1 VVCKYVSELFVT
13 LHPETGREMKR
24 LLEILSYVK
33 NYLGY
38 ASLNVAFNVLSV
50 LFNLFSLAMIIPF
63 LQLLFDKTKLVY
75 EAPELSLSTESIT
88 DFFNYTISQIIID
101 YGEINALMFISVV
114 VVVMFFLKNLSR
126 YLAMFFMAPLRNG
139 VVQDIRNDIYN
150 RILILPLAYFSDQ
163 RKGDIMSRITNDV
176 MNIEWSIM
184 QSLEMLF
191 REPLTIIIFMITL
204 VLISPGLTLF
214 VVILL
219 PLTGFLIAQVGK
231 SLKRTSAKSQRQ
243 LGVILSI
250 VEETI
255 SGLRIIKGFNAI
267 DKTNE
272 KFREQNSRL
281 TTIMIRLFR
290 KRDLASPM
298 SEFLS
303 TLVLVVILWFGGQL
317 VLNES
322 AGLEPTVFIFYV
334 VVFSQLIVPA
344 KAFTEAYYNVQK
356 GVASAERIREIID
369 ADEVIEESAE
379 AISKKDFHQGI
390 EYRNVSFAYEKEQ
403 VLQDINL
410 KITKGKMIAL
420 VGSSGSGKSTMVDLL
435 PRFYDC
441 TSGEILVDDIPVKD
455 LKIEDLRSLMGI
467 VTQETILFNDT
478 VFNNI
483 AFGMENVKLEDVVA
497 AARIANAHEFIENM
511 PGGYQTNIGDRGIK
525 MSGGQRQRISIAR
538 AVLKNPPVMILDEA
552 TSALDTES
560 ERLVQDALFKLMQN
574 RTSVVIAHRLSTIQN
589 ADEIVVLEKGRIVE
603 RGNHNALLEKKGVYK
618 KLIDLQS
625 FKS

>member
-1 VVCKYVSELFVT
+1 MKNLFNVLKYI
-13 LHPETGREMKR
+13 R
-24 LLEILSYVK
+24 

-38 ASLNVAFNVLSV
+38 ASLNIIFNVIAV
-50 LFNLFSLAMIIPF
+50 IFNLFSLTMVIPF

-75 EAPELSLSTESIT
+75 ENPGFAFNTS
-88 DFFNYTISQIIID
+88 DMVDYFNYTISSIIIEK
-101 YGEINALMFISVV
+101 GEIKALMFISLMVV
-114 VVVMFFLKNLSR
+114 ILFFLKNISR
-126 YLAMFFMAPLRNG
+126 YLAMFFLAPLRNG
-139 VVQDIRNDIYN
+139 VIKDIRNHIYR
-150 RILILPLAYFSDQ
+150 RILILPLAYFSEQ

-191 REPLTIIIFMITL
+191 REPLTIIFFLITL
-204 VLISPGLTLF
+204 IIISPTLTMF
-214 VVILL
+214 VIVLL
-219 PLTGFLIAQVGK
+219 PVTGFLIAQIGK
-231 SLKRTSAKSQRQ
+231 SLKRTSAKSQKK
-243 LGVILSI
+243 LGEILSI

-267 DKTNE
+267 DITDQ
-272 KFREQNSRL
+272 KFREQNSQL
-281 TTIMIRLFR
+281 TRIMIRLFR

-317 VLNES
+317 VLNENS
-322 AGLEPTVFIFYV
+322 TLEPTVFIFYV

-344 KAFTEAYYNVQK
+344 KAITEAYYNVQK
-356 GVASAERIREIID
+356 GVASADRIQEVLD
-369 ADEVIEESAE
+369 AEEVITEKPDAV
-379 AISKKDFHQGI
+379 SKTDFNQTI
-390 EYRNVSFAYEKEQ
+390 EYKDVSFAYQAEK
-403 VLQDINL
+403 VLKNIHL
-410 KITKGKMIAL
+410 TIGKGKMIAL
-420 VGSSGSGKSTMVDLL
+420 VGASGSGKTTLVDLL

-441 TSGEILVDDIPVKD
+441 TSGEIQIDGIPVKD
-455 LKIEDLRSLMGI
+455 LRIDHLRGLMGI

-483 AFGMENVKLEDVVA
+483 AFGMENVKPEDVIA

-511 PGGYQTNIGDRGIK
+511 SNGYQTNIGDRGTK

-560 ERLVQDALFKLMQN
+560 ERLVQDALFKLMKN

-589 ADEIVVLEKGRIVE
+589 ADEIVVLDKGEIVE
-603 RGNHNALLEKKGVYK
+603 RGNHASLINKNGVYK
-618 KLIDLQS
+618 RLIDMQS